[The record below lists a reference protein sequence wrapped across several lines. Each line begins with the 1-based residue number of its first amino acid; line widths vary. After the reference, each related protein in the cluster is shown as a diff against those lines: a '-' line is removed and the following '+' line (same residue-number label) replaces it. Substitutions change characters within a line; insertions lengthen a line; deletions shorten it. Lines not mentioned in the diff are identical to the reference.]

1 MTTKNLKLIN
11 NLLKIVNLDVLI
23 KTPICYSHIIQN
35 IKIMYSRNKNHYL
48 SCQKHLKLDYLINH
62 RVISIVV
69 KSGSFEDPPRKKVYS
84 SNRNFD
90 NEVLQKKMSHLE
102 NDAHTLR
109 KRCPYLELFW
119 FAIPGFGLNTER
131 YGVSLHIQS
140 ECRKIQTRLTPN
152 TDTFYVVTGRSIQHF

>member
-23 KTPICYSHIIQN
+23 KTLICYSHIIQN
-35 IKIMYSRNKNHYL
+35 IKIMYSRKKNHYL

-90 NEVLQKKMSHLE
+90 NEVLQKK
-102 NDAHTLR
+102 
-109 KRCPYLELFW
+109 
-119 FAIPGFGLNTER
+119 
-131 YGVSLHIQS
+131 
-140 ECRKIQTRLTPN
+140 
-152 TDTFYVVTGRSIQHF
+152 